1 MKNER
6 IRQNHT
12 IAWRDLEGESVLID
26 PSSGT
31 VFVLNEVGSRIW
43 QLLES
48 PTTPTALEEQVAAD
62 HQRPTAHVRED
73 VAEFLDA
80 LSNRRL
86 IESVE

>member
-6 IRQNHT
+6 IRQNHN

-26 PSSGT
+26 PTSGT

-43 QLLES
+43 KLLES
-48 PTTPTALEEQVAAD
+48 PTTANELEQKVAAD
-62 HQRPTAHVRED
+62 HDHPAELVRKD
-73 VAEFLDA
+73 VAEFLDT
-80 LSNRRL
+80 LSHRRL